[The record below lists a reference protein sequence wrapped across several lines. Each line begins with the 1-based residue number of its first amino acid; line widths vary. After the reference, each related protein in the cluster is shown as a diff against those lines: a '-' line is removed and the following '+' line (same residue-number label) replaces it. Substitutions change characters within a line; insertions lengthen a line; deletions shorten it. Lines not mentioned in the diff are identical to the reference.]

1 VADFIDDEN
10 SKKCREVVDA
20 LLNVES
26 GLTNWEMDFLDNL
39 KGWVGNFTEKQARV
53 VEKIYDR
60 VLK

>member
-1 VADFIDDEN
+1 MADFIDDEN